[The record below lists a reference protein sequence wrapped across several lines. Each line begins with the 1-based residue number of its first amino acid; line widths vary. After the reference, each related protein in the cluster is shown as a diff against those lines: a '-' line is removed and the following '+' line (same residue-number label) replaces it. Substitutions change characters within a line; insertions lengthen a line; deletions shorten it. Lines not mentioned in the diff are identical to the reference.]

1 MCGGGNDSASKAAEA
16 RETERLAEIKRAT
29 SSIDTAFNNRGG
41 QQQDFVKALRSFLSG
56 DVRKQQKIASRGL
69 KFGLARSGL
78 TGGSTAAD
86 TGRTLGEEFSS
97 GLLKAE
103 RGAQAG
109 LSDLK
114 ASDEAARLQLLGLAQ
129 TGLSST
135 TAADRAA
142 SAIQSNLAGAK
153 ARITSSGVSDVFG
166 KTSDLF
172 RKQAEDAER
181 RRGLSTAQ
189 GSIFADPFS
198 Q

>member
-1 MCGGGNDSASKAAEA
+1 MCGGGNSSASDEA
-16 RETERLAEIKRAT
+16 QRREDERQAEIKRAT
-29 SSIDTAFNNRGG
+29 GAIDTAFSNRGG

-56 DVRKQQKIASRGL
+56 DVRKQQTIASRGL
-69 KFGLARSGL
+69 KFGLARAGL
-78 TGGSTAAD
+78 SGGSTAAD

-172 RKQAEDAER
+172 RKQAEAAER
-181 RRGLSTAQ
+181 RKGLKTAEV
-189 GSIFADPFS
+189 FANPFS
-198 Q
+198 R

>member
-1 MCGGGNDSASKAAEA
+1 MCGGGDSSASDAAER

-78 TGGSTAAD
+78 IGGSAAVD
-86 TGRTLGEEFSS
+86 TGRTLGEEFST

-142 SAIQSNLAGAK
+142 EAIRSNLAGAK
-153 ARITSSGVSDVFG
+153 SRITTAGVGGVFG
-166 KTSDLF
+166 KTTDLF
-172 RKQAEDAER
+172 RKQAEAAER
-181 RRGLSTAQ
+181 REGLKTAEV
-189 GSIFADPFS
+189 FANPFER
-198 Q
+198 

>member
-29 SSIDTAFNNRGG
+29 GSIDRVFDNRGA
-41 QQQDFVKALRSFLSG
+41 QRTDFVTALRSFLSG

-78 TGGSTAAD
+78 TGGSTAVD
-86 TGRTLGEEFSS
+86 TGRTLGEEFTQ

-103 RGAQAG
+103 RGAQSG

-129 TGLSST
+129 TGLSSQ
-135 TAADRAA
+135 TASQRA
-142 SAIQSNLAGAK
+142 SEAIRSNLASAK
-153 ARITSSGVSDVFG
+153 AGITTSGLGDVFG
-166 KTSDLF
+166 KTGDLF
-172 RKQAEDAER
+172 RRQAEAAER
-181 RRGLSTAQ
+181 REGLKTAEV
-189 GSIFADPFS
+189 FANPFS
-198 Q
+198 R

>member
-1 MCGGGNDSASKAAEA
+1 MCGGGNSSASNEA
-16 RETERLAEIKRAT
+16 QRREDERQAEIKRAT
-29 SSIDTAFNNRGG
+29 SAIDSAFGGRGA
-41 QQQDFVKALRSFLSG
+41 QQQDFVGALRSFLSG

-78 TGGSTAAD
+78 TGGSAAVD
-86 TGRTLGEEFSS
+86 TGRTLGEEFST

-142 SAIQSNLAGAK
+142 EAIRSNLAGAK
-153 ARITSSGVSDVFG
+153 SSFTTSGVADVFG

-172 RKQAEDAER
+172 RKQEEAAER
-181 RRGLSTAQ
+181 RRGLSEAEV
-189 GSIFADPFS
+189 FANPFS
-198 Q
+198 R

>member
-1 MCGGGNDSASKAAEA
+1 MCGGGDSSASEAAEA
-16 RETERLAEIKRAT
+16 REKERLAEIKRAT
-29 SSIDTAFNNRGG
+29 GAIDSAFNNRGG
-41 QQQDFVKALRSFLSG
+41 QQQDFVTALRSFLSG

-78 TGGSTAAD
+78 TGGSAAVD

-114 ASDEAARLQLLGLAQ
+114 SSDEAARLQLLQLAQ
-129 TGLSST
+129 SGLSTT
-135 TAADRAA
+135 TASQRAA
-142 SAIQSNLAGAK
+142 EAIRSNLAGAK
-153 ARITSSGVSDVFG
+153 SRISSSGVADVFG

-172 RKQAEDAER
+172 RKQEEAAER
-181 RRGLSTAQ
+181 RRGLSEAEV
-189 GSIFADPFS
+189 FADPFS
-198 Q
+198 R